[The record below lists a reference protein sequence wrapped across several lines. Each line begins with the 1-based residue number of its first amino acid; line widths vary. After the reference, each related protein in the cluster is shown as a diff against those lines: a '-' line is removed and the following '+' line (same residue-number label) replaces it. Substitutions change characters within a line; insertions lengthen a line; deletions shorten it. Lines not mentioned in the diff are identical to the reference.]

1 MFSPSVS
8 VAAFFTSAWIVW
20 RFYRLFSQRS
30 ALANIPGPPGKSLW
44 NGVLPQVFNVD
55 AWDFHKEIAEKY
67 GGVIKL
73 TAGLFGRTQLY
84 VFDPKAMYHIIV
96 KDQSSYEVE
105 TSFLEY
111 SKLMFGNGLLGAVG
125 EQHKRQRKMLNPIF
139 SIGHMRQMVPTFY
152 SVAHQLREALL
163 KKVESGPQ
171 EIELVSLMTGTA
183 LELIGQSGLGF
194 TFNSFTSNPH
204 PYSLA
209 AKQIVPVSF
218 NLLLSRMYFLPTL
231 IKFGLRRF
239 FVDLAPWKNLHLLR
253 DIADVLHKTSV
264 EIIESK
270 KKALAEG
277 NGAIGQERDVI
288 SILLR
293 ANMSA
298 EEGDS
303 LSEDELLGQ
312 VTTLTFAAMD
322 TTSSAMSRTLW
333 LLAKNQD
340 VQDRLRAEI
349 REARQQGDVSYD
361 DLVDL
366 PYLDAVCRETLRLYP
381 PFPYVGRTTMQDAV
395 LPLSNP
401 VKGLDGREISE
412 ILVPRH
418 TEIVV
423 SIIASNMNSEI
434 WGPDSYEWKPERWL
448 TQMPDALSEA
458 HIPGVYSHLMTFL
471 GGGRSCIGFK
481 FSQLEMK
488 VVISLLVST
497 FKFSLSNKEVV
508 WHMNE
513 MITPTTVG
521 SETPTP
527 EMPLL
532 VELAA

>member
-1 MFSPSVS
+1 MFFPSVLI
-8 VAAFFTSAWIVW
+8 AALFAAAWAVW
-20 RFYRLFSQRS
+20 RLCRLFFQQS
-30 ALANIPGPPGKSLW
+30 ALANIPGPPAKSLW
-44 NGVLPQVFNVD
+44 KGVLPQVFNVD
-55 AWDFHKEIAEKY
+55 AWDFHLEIAKQY

-73 TAGLFGRTQLY
+73 SAGLFGRTQLY

-111 SKLMFGNGLLGAVG
+111 SKLMFWKRSSRSSRMAG

-152 SVAHQLREALL
+152 NVAHQLRDALQ
-163 KKVESGPQ
+163 KKVECGPQ

-209 AKQIVPVSF
+209 AKQIVTVSF
-218 NLLLSRMYFLPTL
+218 DLLLSRMYFLPTL
-231 IKFGLRRF
+231 IKISTPKLRRL
-239 FVDLAPWKNLHLLR
+239 FVDITPWKTLHRLR
-253 DIADVLHKTSV
+253 DMADVLHKTSV

-270 KKALAEG
+270 KKALTEG
-277 NGAIGQERDVI
+277 DGTIEKDKDVI

-298 EEGDS
+298 EKSDS

-312 VTTLTFAAMD
+312 VSTLTFAAMD

-340 VQDRLRAEI
+340 VQDRLRSEI
-349 REARQQGDVSYD
+349 REARQQGDVPYD

-401 VKGLDGREISE
+401 IKGLDGQEIRE
-412 ILVPRH
+412 ILVPKH
-418 TEIVV
+418 TEILV
-423 SIIASNMNSEI
+423 SIMASNTNPEI

-448 TQMPDALSEA
+448 TQMPEALSAA
-458 HIPGVYSHLMTFL
+458 HIPGVYSHL
-471 GGGRSCIGFK
+471 GFK

-497 FKFSLSNKEVV
+497 FKFTPSSKEVV
-508 WHMNE
+508 WQMNE

-521 SETPTP
+521 NETPTP